1 MIWWCMSTN
10 AYLSR
15 FARIQ
20 DDRGQKVAQTGPYQF
35 VRHPMY
41 AAIILPVPCIAL
53 VLGSWW
59 ALIPVGLIACVFV
72 IRTALEDRML
82 IEELAGYPEYA
93 EKVRY
98 RLLIG
103 IW

>member
-1 MIWWCMSTN
+1 MPTYRDLPAFRTI
-10 AYLSR
+10 
-15 FARIQ
+15 
-20 DDRGQKVAQTGPYQF
+20 RGQKVAQTGPYRF
-35 VRHPMY
+35 VRHPMD
-41 AAIILPVPCIAL
+41 AAIILLVPCIAL

-72 IRTALEDRML
+72 IRTTLEDRML